1 MTFESQIDPRSESF
15 KGHRNDMLEA
25 LKLVQDA
32 EAAVR
37 SNSNSKR
44 KKFHGRG
51 QLLPRERLALL
62 LDPNSR
68 VLELCGLAGFK
79 MHDDD
84 GAKSASG
91 GGAIACIG
99 QVEGVRCAIYV
110 HDSAIKGGAVS
121 PMGVQKAL
129 RLQEVALE
137 NRLPMITL
145 AESAGGNLN
154 YQSELF
160 VPGGRTFANQAKI
173 SAAGIPQITVVHG
186 SSTAGGAYVP
196 GLSDY
201 VIMVRKKAK
210 VFLAGPPLVKAAIGE
225 DSDDETLGG
234 ADMHAKYT
242 GLAEYLAD
250 DDRQAIAQARQVLAG
265 LHWPKHQI
273 NPTSEEPHYSP
284 DELCGV
290 VPLDYRKPYDARE
303 VIVRLVDRSEFVEF
317 KPSYGSEILTAHAT
331 IGGYPVGIIA
341 NNGPIFPDSSVKA
354 AQFIQLCGQSNT
366 PLLFLQ
372 NTTGFMVGV
381 EAERNGIVK
390 HGAKFIQAVA
400 NATVPKL
407 TLLIGGA
414 FGAGH
419 YAMCGRSYDPRFIFA
434 WPNNRI
440 SVMGGDQAAGVLR
453 IITEAKFKK
462 MGMDLNEEA
471 FEAMASQV
479 RQQIDREST
488 ALFGT
493 ARLWDDGIIDPRKS
507 RDVLIDA
514 LSICHATTET
524 PLQTNTYGVARL

>member
-44 KKFHGRG
+44 KKNSMAEDSS
-51 QLLPRERLALL
+51 LPRERLALL

-210 VFLAGPPLVKAAIGE
+210 VFLAGPP
-225 DSDDETLGG
+225 
-234 ADMHAKYT
+234 
-242 GLAEYLAD
+242 
-250 DDRQAIAQARQVLAG
+250 ARQSR
-265 LHWPKHQI
+265 HW
-273 NPTSEEPHYSP
+273 
-284 DELCGV
+284 
-290 VPLDYRKPYDARE
+290 R
-303 VIVRLVDRSEFVEF
+303 
-317 KPSYGSEILTAHAT
+317 
-331 IGGYPVGIIA
+331 
-341 NNGPIFPDSSVKA
+341 
-354 AQFIQLCGQSNT
+354 
-366 PLLFLQ
+366 
-372 NTTGFMVGV
+372 
-381 EAERNGIVK
+381 
-390 HGAKFIQAVA
+390 
-400 NATVPKL
+400 
-407 TLLIGGA
+407 
-414 FGAGH
+414 
-419 YAMCGRSYDPRFIFA
+419 RF
-434 WPNNRI
+434 R
-440 SVMGGDQAAGVLR
+440 
-453 IITEAKFKK
+453 
-462 MGMDLNEEA
+462 
-471 FEAMASQV
+471 
-479 RQQIDREST
+479 
-488 ALFGT
+488 
-493 ARLWDDGIIDPRKS
+493 
-507 RDVLIDA
+507 
-514 LSICHATTET
+514 
-524 PLQTNTYGVARL
+524 

>member
-1 MTFESQIDPRSESF
+1 M
-15 KGHRNDMLEA
+15 
-25 LKLVQDA
+25 
-32 EAAVR
+32 
-37 SNSNSKR
+37 
-44 KKFHGRG
+44 
-51 QLLPRERLALL
+51 

-210 VFLAGPPLVKAAIGE
+210 VFLAGPLLVKAAIGE

-250 DDRQAIAQARQVLAG
+250 DDRQAIARLDRCSLDSIGPNTRSIRRVKSHTIALMSFAA
-265 LHWPKHQI
+265 W
-273 NPTSEEPHYSP
+273 SP
-284 DELCGV
+284 
-290 VPLDYRKPYDARE
+290 
-303 VIVRLVDRSEFVEF
+303 
-317 KPSYGSEILTAHAT
+317 
-331 IGGYPVGIIA
+331 
-341 NNGPIFPDSSVKA
+341 
-354 AQFIQLCGQSNT
+354 
-366 PLLFLQ
+366 
-372 NTTGFMVGV
+372 
-381 EAERNGIVK
+381 
-390 HGAKFIQAVA
+390 
-400 NATVPKL
+400 
-407 TLLIGGA
+407 
-414 FGAGH
+414 
-419 YAMCGRSYDPRFIFA
+419 
-434 WPNNRI
+434 
-440 SVMGGDQAAGVLR
+440 
-453 IITEAKFKK
+453 
-462 MGMDLNEEA
+462 
-471 FEAMASQV
+471 
-479 RQQIDREST
+479 
-488 ALFGT
+488 
-493 ARLWDDGIIDPRKS
+493 
-507 RDVLIDA
+507 
-514 LSICHATTET
+514 
-524 PLQTNTYGVARL
+524 